1 MRIIGVYEMN
11 IKSIRKFII
20 CLVFTGVSFNANAEE
35 LTIIHIN
42 DHHSHLEA
50 NGGMDINLDGES
62 TRVKSGGFASMVT
75 KINELKKSHPNNL
88 TLHAGDATNGTL
100 YHTMFEGEADAAL
113 MNLVCFDAFV
123 VGNHEFNNGD
133 SGLVKFL
140 DFLNDDEC
148 KTPVLGANVV
158 PKKGVSALS
167 PKNNTDYIKPYTII
181 EKNGQK
187 IGIIGI
193 VISKKTKMS
202 SNPDKSTLFLDE
214 IETAQDYATKLKNQG
229 IDRIILLS
237 HFGYD
242 NEIEL
247 AEKTSG
253 IDVIVGGDSHSLLG
267 DFSSIGM
274 KSSGP
279 YPTIIDNR
287 DGEKVCVVSAW
298 EYSQIVGELNIEFD
312 NAGNV
317 ISCAGTPHM
326 MLQDSFKR
334 KNSDGERVE
343 IEDGYRDAVYSSIKV
358 NPIVSIVEP
367 NNEANQLIA
376 KFSSEIEK
384 IGSTVIGEVSENLCL
399 ERIPGQGKS
408 AICNVSETEN
418 NGSDISNIV
427 AQAFRDMSNLSD
439 IAIQNGGGTRVDVVS
454 GDYTLADAYT
464 LLPFNNTIVELSM
477 SGLEIKN
484 VLEDALDYA
493 LSPDGSTGAYP
504 YAAGLRWEIDSSKPK
519 GERFMNLEYKGK
531 SDMSWSSLNLDA
543 TYTVATNNYIASG
556 RDGYLTF
563 GEISDQGRVTD
574 TYLGYA
580 QSFVDYVKKVKVIN
594 KLPLS
599 EYSTQSFK

>member
-1 MRIIGVYEMN
+1 MG
-11 IKSIRKFII
+11 
-20 CLVFTGVSFNANAEE
+20 
-35 LTIIHIN
+35 
-42 DHHSHLEA
+42 
-50 NGGMDINLDGES
+50 LDL
-62 TRVKSGGFASMVT
+62 F
-75 KINELKKSHPNNL
+75 
-88 TLHAGDATNGTL
+88 
-100 YHTMFEGEADAAL
+100 
-113 MNLVCFDAFV
+113 
-123 VGNHEFNNGD
+123 
-133 SGLVKFL
+133 
-140 DFLNDDEC
+140 
-148 KTPVLGANVV
+148 
-158 PKKGVSALS
+158 
-167 PKNNTDYIKPYTII
+167 
-181 EKNGQK
+181 
-187 IGIIGI
+187 
-193 VISKKTKMS
+193 ISKKTKMS

-531 SDMSWSSLNLDA
+531 SDTSWSSLNLDA